1 MKTGPNVQKGHDEAQ
16 LLLPNRTETE
26 MVWVFATDRNCLQI
40 PMKKNN
46 ETFFYFIILH
56 VLGRK
61 FYMCHYF
68 SNFGNQYSQCP

>member
-16 LLLPNRTETE
+16 LFLPNRTENE

-46 ETFFYFIILH
+46 ETFFLFHYFTCIRKKILH
-56 VLGRK
+56 VSLL
-61 FYMCHYF
+61 
-68 SNFGNQYSQCP
+68 